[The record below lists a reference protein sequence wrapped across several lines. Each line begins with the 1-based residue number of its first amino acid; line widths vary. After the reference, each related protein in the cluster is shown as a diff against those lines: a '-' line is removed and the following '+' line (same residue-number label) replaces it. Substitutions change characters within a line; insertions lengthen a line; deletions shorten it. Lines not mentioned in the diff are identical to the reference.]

1 MLPGVYALASIPL
14 FIPEIMG
21 QRTCSIALLPTLI
34 IVISMT
40 LLAIDRGIAFTVVIH
55 RDLPRRPG
63 PGPAMATAEDGKK
76 GVTRHGSAVLAA
88 LTQPRTMTELT
99 RETGLTEGQLRFAL
113 RRLPGS
119 GQVAMRGARGI
130 EATRDERT
138 TN

>member
-1 MLPGVYALASIPL
+1 MCKNTRMYEGSRGLGGGGVRVRGASEVLAGAGLPAPR
-14 FIPEIMG
+14 F
-21 QRTCSIALLPTLI
+21 
-34 IVISMT
+34 
-40 LLAIDRGIAFTVVIH
+40 IDRGIAFTVVIH

-88 LTQPRTMTELT
+88 LTQPRTMTELK

-113 RRLPGS
+113 RRLQGS

-130 EATRDERT
+130 QTTRYERT